1 MATIDQV
8 QVRCADCN
16 RRLADFVNEVQGGQ
30 LILELK
36 CPRCGH
42 PHVEIIR
49 APTKSDSVDAH
60 SATSA
65 LPARAVVT

>member
-1 MATIDQV
+1 MVTREQV

-16 RRLADFVNEVQGGQ
+16 RRLADFVNEVQAGH

-42 PHVEIIR
+42 PHIEVIR
-49 APTKSDSVDAH
+49 GPAAKESPWVLQRTRRDAGQ
-60 SATSA
+60 
-65 LPARAVVT
+65 